1 MVEVLKENPYKKRT
15 WYDEIYDPEIDEVLS
30 EGTPFLADY
39 INNIE
44 NGVYNAFDHIMQ
56 LQKDQ
61 QRMQLQ
67 LQLTDRAPGNN
78 GAFTD
83 ALDGTSTNIETAGA
97 VAIAQINA
105 STKTFTVDDASS
117 LVAFTE
123 ITIFDDTNE
132 EDILISSITGNVI
145 TTATPLQFGYK
156 KGARTVRSSVAV
168 DTTAQTMTA
177 APFSTYNVTL
187 SSVV

>member
-83 ALDGTSTNIETAGA
+83 ALDGTSTNIETGGA
-97 VAIAQINA
+97 VVIAAINA
-105 STKTFTVDDASS
+105 NTSIITVDDAST
-117 LVAFTE
+117 LTPFTE
-123 ITIFDDTNE
+123 VTLFDDTYE
-132 EDILISSITGNVI
+132 EDVLISAINGNQVTVSGNI
-145 TTATPLQFGYK
+145 AHGYK
-156 KGARTVRSSVAV
+156 KGARLVRSAVSV
-168 DTTAQTMTA
+168 DTTNKTMTT
-177 APFSTYNVTL
+177 APFTTYNVTL
-187 SSVV
+187 TSVV

>member
-1 MVEVLKENPYKKRT
+1 MVEVLKEKPYKKRI
-15 WYDEIYDPEIDEVLS
+15 WVDEIYDEERDKVLS
-30 EGTPFLADY
+30 EGTPFMADY

-44 NGVYNAFDHIMQ
+44 NGVDSLYDYVMEMQ
-56 LQKDQ
+56 KEQ
-61 QRMQLQ
+61 QRMKLQ
-67 LQLTDRAPGNN
+67 LQLGDRAPGNN

-83 ALDGTSTNIETAGA
+83 AMDGTSRNIETAGA

>member
-1 MVEVLKENPYKKRT
+1 MVEVLKEKPYKKRI
-15 WYDEIYDPEIDEVLS
+15 WVDEIYDEERDKVLS
-30 EGTPFLADY
+30 EGTPFMADY

-44 NGVYNAFDHIMQ
+44 NGVDDLYDHLMAMQ
-56 LQKDQ
+56 KEQ
-61 QRMQLQ
+61 QRMKLQ
-67 LQLTDRAPGNN
+67 LQLGDRAPGNN

-83 ALDGTSTNIETAGA
+83 AMDGTSTNIETAGA